1 MARRAAARHPTS
13 PFSDP
18 GARNPTPTP
27 APGTAPVGP
36 RPALRRRRGT
46 APSVTGGRRRAAAG
60 PKARPPPPHSAPG
73 LATASPPAPPR
84 YADRGPPG
92 EGHRGPRLRRDP
104 PRPALTIR
112 DSCWTCPWGPR
123 PEGRRARSG
132 GGGGGGR
139 SRPGTSRRRGGRS
152 EDAGVQ
158 RLPPSPGARLGLP
171 LRRRP
176 ARSAASALAPQPKM
190 AARAQPG
197 NGAASRRAALT
208 WPGAGGGACRES
220 ESTQPPPT
228 GAAGRPRLQAGDS
241 LSRRPL
247 RRRRRMR
254 GGRPFFPRPRL
265 LGAAAGAADWPGRS
279 QLGVTSAGR
288 RGSSDESPRGQ
299 ERGGASAGGAGQ
311 GAPPR
316 SAGAAGRPG
325 RETAGR
331 AGRRGRADPAG
342 CGEGASPA
350 VRCRAQLPSPPSRL
364 GSKPHAPR
372 GPAGV

>member
-132 GGGGGGR
+132 GGGGGGGRGLAPPAAEAGAPRMQASNGSRLRPALGSACPSAGALPAPRPPR
-139 SRPGTSRRRGGRS
+139 SLLSPKWLPEPNQETGRPLA
-152 EDAGVQ
+152 EQ
-158 RLPPSPGARLGLP
+158 RLHGRGPVAGHAGKASPRS
-171 LRRRP
+171 RRRP
-176 ARSAASALAPQPKM
+176 APPGG
-190 AARAQPG
+190 RACRRGTRFPG
-197 NGAASRRAALT
+197 G
-208 WPGAGGGACRES
+208 PCGGAGAC
-220 ESTQPPPT
+220 
-228 GAAGRPRLQAGDS
+228 
-241 LSRRPL
+241 
-247 RRRRRMR
+247 
-254 GGRPFFPRPRL
+254 
-265 LGAAAGAADWPGRS
+265 AAAGLS
-279 QLGVTSAGR
+279 SLGPVCSAR
-288 RGSSDESPRGQ
+288 RPARRIG
-299 ERGGASAGGAGQ
+299 RGGASSG
-311 GAPPR
+311 
-316 SAGAAGRPG
+316 
-325 RETAGR
+325 
-331 AGRRGRADPAG
+331 
-342 CGEGASPA
+342 
-350 VRCRAQLPSPPSRL
+350 
-364 GSKPHAPR
+364 
-372 GPAGV
+372 